1 MTEKE
6 LFKKAALLSQKK
18 WLKSENHYIN
28 IRKKS
33 NRYLKKKSIKTS
45 KVNINLKAL
54 MLIILC
60 VSLIVG
66 VSVTIASKNKNYKSA
81 INTQNNAYVSMSENE
96 TKFKKIDIDAPE
108 GWNCYEEN
116 TTNNI
121 SIKRYTNNGSYVS
134 ITKCVDGG
142 INYDVEAFNLIE
154 DKNDKKIYKKDSVYK
169 IIFFKGDYIYIIESN
184 STLEEVNKFIESI
197 H

>member
-1 MTEKE
+1 
-6 LFKKAALLSQKK
+6 
-18 WLKSENHYIN
+18 
-28 IRKKS
+28 
-33 NRYLKKKSIKTS
+33 
-45 KVNINLKAL
+45 

-81 INTQNNAYVSMSENE
+81 INAQNNAYVSMSENE

-184 STLEEVNKFIESI
+184 STLEEINKFIESI